1 MLRGQGENPPEDTH
15 SDGVRT
21 SDPALHVPC
30 LVSLEDPRGTAVFIE
45 FQDLAGITI
54 FSVVLSLLLALLG
67 AVPFTM
73 PLMLFLL
80 LVATVI
86 CGNMK

>member
-1 MLRGQGENPPEDTH
+1 M
-15 SDGVRT
+15 
-21 SDPALHVPC
+21 
-30 LVSLEDPRGTAVFIE
+30 FID
-45 FQDLAGITI
+45 FQDLAGIVI
-54 FSVVLSLLLALLG
+54 FGVVLSLFFALLG

>member
-1 MLRGQGENPPEDTH
+1 MRSPAIKRATPPSTA
-15 SDGVRT
+15 RW
-21 SDPALHVPC
+21 LVP
-30 LVSLEDPRGTAVFIE
+30 LGNPRGTAVFIE
-45 FQDLAGITI
+45 FQDLAGIAI
-54 FSVVLSLLLALLG
+54 FGVVLSLLFALLG

>member
-1 MLRGQGENPPEDTH
+1 M
-15 SDGVRT
+15 
-21 SDPALHVPC
+21 
-30 LVSLEDPRGTAVFIE
+30 FIE
-45 FQDLAGITI
+45 FRDLAGITL
-54 FSVVLSLLLALLG
+54 FGVVLSLCYALLG

-80 LVATVI
+80 LVATVV

>member
-1 MLRGQGENPPEDTH
+1 M
-15 SDGVRT
+15 
-21 SDPALHVPC
+21 
-30 LVSLEDPRGTAVFIE
+30 FIE
-45 FQDLAGITI
+45 FQDFTGIVI
-54 FSVVLSLLLALLG
+54 FGVVLSLLFALLG

-80 LVATVI
+80 LVATVV

>member
-1 MLRGQGENPPEDTH
+1 LEN
-15 SDGVRT
+15 
-21 SDPALHVPC
+21 
-30 LVSLEDPRGTAVFIE
+30 PRGTAVFIE

-54 FSVVLSLLLALLG
+54 FSVALSLLLAFLG

>member
-1 MLRGQGENPPEDTH
+1 M
-15 SDGVRT
+15 
-21 SDPALHVPC
+21 
-30 LVSLEDPRGTAVFIE
+30 FIE

-54 FSVVLSLLLALLG
+54 FSVALSLLLAFLG

-80 LVATVI
+80 LVAIFLSVVSFTE
-86 CGNMK
+86 

>member
-1 MLRGQGENPPEDTH
+1 M
-15 SDGVRT
+15 
-21 SDPALHVPC
+21 
-30 LVSLEDPRGTAVFIE
+30 FIQ

-54 FSVVLSLLLALLG
+54 FSVVLTLLLALLR

-73 PLMLFLL
+73 PIMLFLL
-80 LVATVI
+80 LVATVV

>member
-1 MLRGQGENPPEDTH
+1 M
-15 SDGVRT
+15 
-21 SDPALHVPC
+21 VP
-30 LVSLEDPRGTAVFIE
+30 LGNPRGTAMFIE
-45 FQDLAGITI
+45 FQDLAGIAI
-54 FSVVLSLLLALLG
+54 FGVVLSLLFALLG

-80 LVATVI
+80 LVATVV

>member
-1 MLRGQGENPPEDTH
+1 M
-15 SDGVRT
+15 
-21 SDPALHVPC
+21 
-30 LVSLEDPRGTAVFIE
+30 FIQ
-45 FQDLAGITI
+45 FQDLAGIAI
-54 FSVVLSLLLALLG
+54 FGVGLSLLFALLG

-80 LVATVI
+80 LVATVV